1 MKDKIIKNLVY
12 SQYSIPKLA
21 KYDRINQGLKINLK
35 KTKSALDLGCG
46 VGQTLYALKEYNF
59 SGSYMG
65 VDNDPKMIKIANNFF
80 ANHKYKNYK
89 FKKCNIENFQ
99 CKKKFDLIIIWGVI
113 SFIENYRIFLDKIIK
128 LLNKGGTISLFSGFT
143 ENKFNVYV
151 QYKYKNG
158 KKQKGLNM
166 HSSIEILDYLKKQ
179 KFKVTKKKFIPNV
192 DLKKTKNPLKSYIL
206 FDNKKNKILAN
217 GLNIVRNFYFIEA
230 KKI

>member
-1 MKDKIIKNLVY
+1 M
-12 SQYSIPKLA
+12 
-21 KYDRINQGLKINLK
+21 
-35 KTKSALDLGCG
+35 
-46 VGQTLYALKEYNF
+46 
-59 SGSYMG
+59 
-65 VDNDPKMIKIANNFF
+65 
-80 ANHKYKNYK
+80 
-89 FKKCNIENFQ
+89 
-99 CKKKFDLIIIWGVI
+99 
-113 SFIENYRIFLDKIIK
+113 
-128 LLNKGGTISLFSGFT
+128 FSGFT